1 MAQVQVTMPKMG
13 ESITEG
19 TVIVWHKQPGDAIE
33 LDETLLEIGTDKVD
47 TEVPSP
53 AAGTLVEILVEEGDT
68 VEVDT
73 AIAVIE
79 TDADAVDLSGD
90 GSSSVQ
96 PAAQE
101 SEPEVEM
108 QAPEPEHAHGD
119 SEAENLAQAM
129 SGTAVHEAPAESAA
143 TGEVQDVVMPK
154 MGESITEGTV
164 IVWHKQP
171 GDAIELDE
179 TLLEIGTD
187 KVDTEVP
194 SPAAGTLV
202 EILVE
207 EGDTVEVGSV
217 IARIGVGEGASVP
230 QPAAS
235 SPAPSTA
242 PAQSDPPKAP
252 ADAPSAPAYAP
263 ISGQTG
269 DDQQSGDGSPITRT
283 SDDGRFLAPRSLD
296 RREGRPV
303 DGRTQPR
310 PGQRPRRTRRQ
321 GRPDGLPR
329 NEEQQCTAPARTA
342 QRPDTGSVARAPAA
356 VAPVDA
362 GSCARRLQLRRPSRS
377 GRDGPHA

>member
-53 AAGTLVEILVEEGDT
+53 AAGTLVEILVQEGDT

-79 TDADAVDLSGD
+79 TDADAVDLSGG
-90 GSSSVQ
+90 GSSEVQ
-96 PAAQE
+96 PGAQE
-101 SEPEVEM
+101 SEPEVEV

-119 SEAENLAQAM
+119 VEAENLAQAM
-129 SGTAVHEAPAESAA
+129 SGTAIHDAPADSAA

-202 EILVE
+202 EILVQ

-217 IARIGVGEGASVP
+217 IARIGVGEGASTR
-230 QPAAS
+230 AACRRF
-235 SPAPSTA
+235 
-242 PAQSDPPKAP
+242 
-252 ADAPSAPAYAP
+252 
-263 ISGQTG
+263 SG
-269 DDQQSGDGSPITRT
+269 
-283 SDDGRFLAPRSLD
+283 
-296 RREGRPV
+296 PV
-303 DGRTQPR
+303 HR
-310 PGQRPRRTRRQ
+310 
-321 GRPDGLPR
+321 
-329 NEEQQCTAPARTA
+329 
-342 QRPDTGSVARAPAA
+342 
-356 VAPVDA
+356 
-362 GSCARRLQLRRPSRS
+362 SRS
-377 GRDGPHA
+377 GRSAQSTRRRPVGSGLRADLGPDRRHRRQVARSRARRTTDASSRRSSARLPRKKGCRWKSSAAFQEADAKDASARTT